1 MKKKYIVTTKEVHTC
16 DYAVIAENAEDAKKK
31 VDAGDGEPVCAQS
44 DPFLYRLGMD
54 EMDVRLYAPITSIT
68 FPKGGRV

>member
-1 MKKKYIVTTKEVHTC
+1 MMKKYIVTTKEVHTS
-16 DYAVIAENAEDAKKK
+16 DYAVIAESAEDAKKK
-31 VDAGDGEPVCAQS
+31 VDAGNGDPVCSQY

-54 EMDVRLYAPITSIT
+54 EWDARLYAPLTAMK